1 VLVENT
7 GRVNFKKDLRFER
20 KGITQSIT
28 LAGKVL
34 TGWDMYT
41 LPMTDLAGLTP
52 ATTLIDGPAFYRGQ
66 FTVTQL
72 GDTFLDMR
80 GWEKGTVWINGHQL
94 GRFWHIGPQQTL
106 YVPGPWLRRG
116 ANDVIVFDLGGRGP
130 RSLSGL
136 TTPVLGEL
144 EQSVRTVR

>member
-1 VLVENT
+1 
-7 GRVNFKKDLRFER
+7 
-20 KGITQSIT
+20 
-28 LAGKVL
+28 
-34 TGWDMYT
+34 
-41 LPMTDLAGLTP
+41 
-52 ATTLIDGPAFYRGQ
+52 
-66 FTVTQL
+66 VTQL

-80 GWEKGTVWINGHQL
+80 GWEKGAVWINGHQL

-116 ANDVIVFDLGGRGP
+116 ANDVVVFDLGGRGP

-136 TTPVLGEL
+136 TMPVLGEL